1 VKKQV
6 LLTSFSVGMSLFT
19 FGCGAETDSGA
30 GNTNNES
37 TGSGTIS
44 LVANGEDFVRQG
56 FVTKDGWRI
65 DFDHVY
71 VTLDDVTAYQ
81 SDPAFDPDKDQE
93 IKAKNE
99 VTLVSDPTTVD
110 LATGGEDADLISV
123 TEKSGE
129 AGVYNA
135 IEWQIVSPEAGEV
148 NSAIVLQGTA
158 KKGGETIDF
167 NVNLD
172 RSLAY
177 KCGEY
182 VGDVRKGFLEA
193 DSKTQLE
200 TTFHF
205 DHIFGDGEAPMDDAI
220 NTGAVG
226 FEPMAKLA
234 SNGNLNADLNTLQQE
249 LSTEEYQT
257 LEKAIKSLGHVGEG
271 HCQETAT

>member
-1 VKKQV
+1 MKNRRLIASLSLGLP
-6 LLTSFSVGMSLFT
+6 LLA
-19 FGCGAETDSGA
+19 FGCGPSET
-30 GNTNNES
+30 NTSSEPTEAS
-37 TGSGTIS
+37 GSGTIA

-71 VTLDDVTAYQ
+71 VTLDEVMAYQ
-81 SDPAFDPDKDQE
+81 SDPAFDPDKDQD
-93 IKAKNE
+93 IQAKNQ
-99 VTLVSDPTTVD
+99 VTLVGSPTTID
-110 LATGGEDADLISV
+110 LAEGGSDAAPITV
-123 TEKSGE
+123 KEETGE

-135 IEWQIVSPEAGEV
+135 IAWKVVSPEGGET

-158 KKGGETIDF
+158 QKDGRNIDF
-167 NVNLD
+167 TLNID
-172 RSLAY
+172 RPLAY

-205 DHIFGDGEAPMDDAI
+205 DHIFGDAEAPMDDAI

-226 FEPMAKLA
+226 FDPMAQLA
-234 SNGNLNADLNTLQQE
+234 SNGTLNADLQTLEQE
-249 LSTEEYQT
+249 LSSENYQT
-257 LEKAIKSLGHVGEG
+257 LQKAIKSLGHVGEG
-271 HCQETAT
+271 HCEETTT